1 MKRAP
6 REKFESPAF
15 HLEQTGTTEWTMF
28 VHGNKQLRT
37 YINED
42 AAVMDME
49 YLIETCCDD
58 AIELEIVDEI
68 SYL

>member
-1 MKRAP
+1 
-6 REKFESPAF
+6 
-15 HLEQTGTTEWTMF
+15 
-28 VHGNKQLRT
+28 
-37 YINED
+37 
-42 AAVMDME
+42 MDME